1 MGSVRSTGL
10 QSGGKL
16 SAIGNGSLHPHHLAH
31 HHGGANSTTSA
42 TTKLFRIRD
51 LRYQL
56 LVWRA
61 VALGLSFLSLILVSS
76 RLHGVSKE
84 VKFLQ
89 SMGERLPK
97 FNSSSPS
104 SSVTSSTTISS
115 RLVVE
120 TLRHDIDYLI
130 IELWS
135 ARNSLILAV
144 IYIVSYILSW
154 LWMIY
159 QLNMGV
165 SLKCIILLVVFA
177 AVDIAAST
185 GFIMIRLM
193 MTLMGGSSSNIE
205 LTSSDEILSPLTS
218 LKLSVLQVRKLQMFG

>member
-16 SAIGNGSLHPHHLAH
+16 SAIGNGSLHPHHLSH

-61 VALGLSFLSLILVSS
+61 VALGISFLSLILVSS

-104 SSVTSSTTISS
+104 STVTSTTISS

-205 LTSSDEILSPLTS
+205 FTSGDEILSPLTA
-218 LKLSVLQVRKLQMFG
+218 LKLSVLQVSKFQMIG